1 MSDYRL
7 IRSRRKT
14 LALEISREC
23 EVIVRAP
30 YAMPQKKIEEFVRQH
45 ESWIARGL
53 EKQKKRAQSR
63 ENLTEADIKELKKRA
78 RDYLPQK
85 TEYYAKLMG
94 VRYSGIKITSAKTRF
109 GSCSASNSICYSYL
123 LMLKP
128 LSAVDYVVV
137 HELAHTVHKN
147 HGRQFYALIEK
158 YLPDY
163 KQRIK
168 ELKK

>member
-1 MSDYRL
+1 MTDYTL
-7 IRSRRKT
+7 IKSRRKT
-14 LALEISREC
+14 LALEISRNC

-30 YAMPQKKIEEFVRQH
+30 YAVPQKKIDEFVLQH
-45 ESWIARGL
+45 ESWIAKGL
-53 EKQKKRAQSR
+53 EKQKKRAESI
-63 ENLTEADIKELKKRA
+63 NSLTEKDIAQLKKRA
-78 RDYLPQK
+78 REYLPAR

-94 VRYSGIKITSAKTRF
+94 VKYSGVKITSAVTRY
-109 GSCSASNSICYSYL
+109 GSCSAANSICYSYR
-123 LMLKP
+123 LMQKP

-168 ELKK
+168 ELNK